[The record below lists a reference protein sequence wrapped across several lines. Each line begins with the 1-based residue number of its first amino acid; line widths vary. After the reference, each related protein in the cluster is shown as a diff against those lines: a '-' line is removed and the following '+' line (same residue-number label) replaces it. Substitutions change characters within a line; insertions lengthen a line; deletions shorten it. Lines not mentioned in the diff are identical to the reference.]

1 MNRPSTFFLRA
12 AAAIALACAS
22 VTPHA
27 APMRDF
33 TTQSFADI
41 RERHAGR
48 PLVVHIWAMSCGP
61 CLVELPRWG
70 ELMHRHPGLDLVLV
84 RFDAAPRAAS
94 EARLADAGLA
104 RVESWAVSSEPDEY
118 LRASVD
124 ARWIGDM
131 PRTLL
136 IAPDGAV
143 TTIRGV
149 ADLARVEAWLAGI
162 SGANRRAGGRQRT
175 P

>member
-1 MNRPSTFFLRA
+1 MNLQSTFLLRV
-12 AAAIALACAS
+12 AAAIVLMGAS
-22 VTPHA
+22 VMPHA
-27 APMRDF
+27 APMREF

-41 RERHAGR
+41 RARHAGR

-61 CLVELPRWG
+61 CLAELPRWG
-70 ELMHRHPGLDLVLV
+70 ELMRKHPDLDLVLV

-118 LRASVD
+118 LRASID
-124 ARWIGDM
+124 PRWIGDM

-136 IAPDGAV
+136 VAPDGAA
-143 TTIRGV
+143 TAIRGV
-149 ADLARVEAWLAGI
+149 ADLARVRAWLGEMRDA
-162 SGANRRAGGRQRT
+162 SRRVDGRQRT